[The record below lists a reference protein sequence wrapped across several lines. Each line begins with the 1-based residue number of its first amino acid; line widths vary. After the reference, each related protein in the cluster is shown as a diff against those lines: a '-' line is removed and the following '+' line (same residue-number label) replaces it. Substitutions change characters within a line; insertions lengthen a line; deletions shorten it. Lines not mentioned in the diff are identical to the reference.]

1 MIFGREVAC
10 LAAWSTRSC
19 SGKPMWPGIHKKV
32 TEVLL
37 VLRRSSRINRIRW
50 EIGLDVY
57 GSAMD
62 WSDERESVRI
72 KYLFWVGR

>member
-10 LAAWSTRSC
+10 LVARSTRSW
-19 SGKPMWPGIHKKV
+19 SGKPMWPGIDIKV

-37 VLRRSSRINRIRW
+37 VLRRSRINRIRC